1 MKAENLDFKFVLWYV
16 KNLFK
21 FVNMN
26 EVLVILYIANL
37 ILTTFFTNRKV
48 NRTAKILLE
57 MVLLI
62 KQRESFEIK
71 MKDLTPVVDILTYWI
86 VTQH

>member
-26 EVLVILYIANL
+26 EVLVLLYIANL
-37 ILTTFFTNRKV
+37 TLTTFFNNRKV

-71 MKDLTPVVDILTYWI
+71 MKDLTAVVDILTYWI

>member
-26 EVLVILYIANL
+26 EVLVLLYIANL